1 VLANVTAGSTMAL
14 FLIKDCSFSVIV
26 ITLSSETLTLKLG
39 AAVCVVTRIG
49 AAEEL
54 LLLDTIGTTIAVTMA
69 PINKIPQIMIM
80 QIEYGFLKRFFR
92 FEQRDCFFFVTLL
105 AKFGVGKVVALTCG
119 STFDPPNV
127 VSSTFVVSKTVS

>member
-1 VLANVTAGSTMAL
+1 MAL
-14 FLIKDCSFSVIV
+14 FLFEGWSFSIIV
-26 ITLSSETLTLKLG
+26 ITSANDALALKLG

-69 PINKIPQIMIM
+69 PINRSAQIMIM

-119 STFDPPNV
+119 STFDPPNG